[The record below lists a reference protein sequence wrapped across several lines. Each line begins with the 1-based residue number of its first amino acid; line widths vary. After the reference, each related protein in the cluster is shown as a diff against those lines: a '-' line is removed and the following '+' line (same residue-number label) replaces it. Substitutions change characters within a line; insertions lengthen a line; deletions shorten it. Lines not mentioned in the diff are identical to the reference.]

1 VSDVR
6 RAFIEAAYSR
16 LRESLAA
23 KEVRAEH
30 LRTAALDA
38 LQRAKLHLEELD
50 LADVADELERLH
62 TDALHGDDPTP

>member
-6 RAFIEAAYSR
+6 RASIEAAYSR

-23 KEVRAEH
+23 REVRAEH

-38 LQRAKLHLEELD
+38 LQRAKRQLQELN
-50 LADVADELERLH
+50 LADVADELDRLH
-62 TDALHGDDPTP
+62 TDALRGEDPTP